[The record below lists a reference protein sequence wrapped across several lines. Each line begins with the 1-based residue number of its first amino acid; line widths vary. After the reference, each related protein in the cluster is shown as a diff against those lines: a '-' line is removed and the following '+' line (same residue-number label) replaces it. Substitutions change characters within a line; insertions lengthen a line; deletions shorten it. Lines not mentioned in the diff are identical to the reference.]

1 MEVKY
6 TLEGEDYWTYN
17 LFVINRTPSL
27 KIRRIFSFVIAPI
40 AIGGELLFFN
50 VNHFIVVGATLILAV
65 AWVVFLRWLGKY
77 SYLKAIRSR
86 PGQMG
91 LHTLTI
97 SPEGVKQTSTLGE
110 SKVPWSNFTEIAES
124 PSQLCFFL
132 SPRFGVIVP
141 KAAFPDADAQVFL
154 ELAQGYWGHALHGKP
169 LPADPQNDR
178 WPPPPRIGA

>member
-17 LFVINRTPSL
+17 LFVINRVPSL
-27 KIRRIFSFVIAPI
+27 KVRRIFSFVIVPLL
-40 AIGGELLFFN
+40 IGGELLFFN
-50 VNHFIVVGATLILAV
+50 VNRLIVAGAIPILAV

-77 SYLKAIRSR
+77 SYLKAVRSR
-86 PGQMG
+86 PGQIG

-97 SPEGVKQTSTLGE
+97 SPESLKQTSTMGE
-110 SKVPWSNFTEIAES
+110 SKVPWSSFTEIVES
-124 PSQLCFFL
+124 PSQLCFFI

-141 KAAFPDADAQVFL
+141 KAAFPDADARVFL
-154 ELAQGYWGHALHGKP
+154 ELAQGYREHALYGKP
-169 LPADPQNDR
+169 LPAEPQSDR